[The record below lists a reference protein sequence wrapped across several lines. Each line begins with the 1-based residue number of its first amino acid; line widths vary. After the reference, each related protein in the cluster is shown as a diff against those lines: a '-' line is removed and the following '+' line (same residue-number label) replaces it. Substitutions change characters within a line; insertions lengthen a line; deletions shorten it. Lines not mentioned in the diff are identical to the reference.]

1 MLAKLTYGSAL
12 AVGQNWHETEVHP
25 AKRAAQ
31 EAVLLSAILF
41 TKELPEHDF
50 MVGKRCQWLRVR
62 SGCYFIE
69 VELVELE
76 AAL

>member
-12 AVGQNWHETEVHP
+12 AVGRDWHEVEIHP

-41 TKELPEHDF
+41 AKELPERDF
-50 MVGKRCQWLRVR
+50 MVGKHCQWLCIR
-62 SGCYFIE
+62 SGCCFIE
-69 VELVELE
+69 VELVKRE
-76 AAL
+76 ATL